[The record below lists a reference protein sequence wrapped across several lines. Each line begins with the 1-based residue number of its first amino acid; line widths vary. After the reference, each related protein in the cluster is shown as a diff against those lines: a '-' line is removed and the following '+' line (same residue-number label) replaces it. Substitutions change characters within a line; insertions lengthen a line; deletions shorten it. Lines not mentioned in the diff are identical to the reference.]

1 MTNDFRDLLIPS
13 MKRCSKHLGLVIEKK
28 LAQSKNTLTLKQFVL
43 LLKVSEQDRFQSEL
57 AIITDRDKGSLTRLI
72 QSLERK
78 NLITRY
84 ESTKDKRIKLVRI
97 TEMGMVELKNAEKI
111 IRGVFSELTCD
122 MPIEEQQV
130 AIKTINKLMSNA
142 VEMLNTPEFQ

>member
-1 MTNDFRDLLIPS
+1 
-13 MKRCSKHLGLVIEKK
+13 MKRCTKHLGLVIEKK
-28 LAQSKNTLTLKQFVL
+28 LTLSGSTLTLKQFIL
-43 LLKVSEQDRFQSEL
+43 LLKVSEQDRIQSEL

-84 ESTKDKRIKLVRI
+84 NSETDKRIKLVRI
-97 TEMGMVELKNAEKI
+97 TEMGMAELKKDEKV
-111 IRGVFSELTCD
+111 IRGVLNELTAD
-122 MPIEEQQV
+122 LSNEEQQV